1 MELIAAGIA
10 RRYLRAAGEGNAF
23 EAVHPANITLR
34 SGEITVL
41 TGRSG
46 SGKTTLLTM
55 LAGLLQP
62 SAGTVALDG
71 QDLYSLPDAAL
82 SRLRARHFAVIP
94 QGASPISSL
103 TVIENVLFPA
113 ALAGKE
119 PPLQRAQALMERLGI
134 LPLRHVFPG
143 QLSGGELR
151 RMAIARAL
159 AAEPDFIFADEPTGD
174 LDDENTAA
182 VLSLLRETARAGA
195 AILMVT
201 HEAEA
206 ASCADRLWRMDG
218 GILRREEPPAP

>member
-1 MELIAAGIA
+1 MD
-10 RRYLRAAGEGNAF
+10 RTAF
-23 EAVHPANITLR
+23 EERLH
-34 SGEITVL
+34 
-41 TGRSG
+41 
-46 SGKTTLLTM
+46 
-55 LAGLLQP
+55 LLQ
-62 SAGTVALDG
+62 AAHEAL
-71 QDLYSLPDAAL
+71 L
-82 SRLRARHFAVIP
+82 SRRNEVDPNWYNGLFDRYRY
-94 QGASPISSL
+94 PIL
-103 TVIENVLFPA
+103 TADHTPLTWRYDLNPA
-113 ALAGKE
+113 TN
-119 PPLQRAQALMERLGI
+119 PYLMERLGI

-201 HEAEA
+201 HEADA